1 MNNLDI
7 MSQKLLN
14 VLRQDG
20 ELSESQ
26 SNYISDLL
34 VKMMNECA
42 SELTSV
48 VRPNDVTAPAWIVT
62 ISMLLKTLKS
72 RFPNA
77 VPLADHITSCTS
89 CVTLC
94 IPQYGDQ

>member
-26 SNYISDLL
+26 SNEVNDLYI
-34 VKMMNECA
+34 KMMNECA
-42 SELTSV
+42 KELTSV
-48 VRPNDVTAPAWIVT
+48 VYPSDATVPFWIAT
-62 ISMLLKTLKS
+62 ISMLLKTLKV
-72 RFPNA
+72 RFPDA
-77 VPLADHITSCTS
+77 VPVANGLISLTK